1 MQHISNNVGSIRL
14 ERIKQDTMK
23 KAEKSRIETIALCC
37 DIPKLN
43 NLWWIWLLSGKN
55 GLLPILIR
63 WMNTLTTSIQGT
75 NNGPNAKKN
84 G

>member
-1 MQHISNNVGSIRL
+1 MQHKSNNVGSIL
-14 ERIKQDTMK
+14 LDRIRHETMK
-23 KAEKSRIETIALCC
+23 KAENNKITTMVLCC
-37 DIPKLN
+37 DMPRLSS
-43 NLWWIWLLSGKN
+43 LWWIWLLSGKN

-63 WMNTLTTSIQGT
+63 WMNTLTTSMQGT